1 MSFINNVLSRI
12 NMAEFL
18 AMISKWWTCII
29 DSACALYILKKSR
42 INIVRLF
49 WIRAQSYVGILKM
62 YCTFVFGL
70 CIINPVTS
78 MDHSTFEKCT
88 CIINPACPFCHL
100 HHFWRNLVPPVWVAA
115 TVYEGD
121 PKIIS
126 PYKRRI
132 FLANPQKS
140 HICTKNP
147 KNPYYPM
154 DQIAL
159 TPCCLL
165 PAATLNPKRTKPR
178 PPAQALPSVPRG

>member
-100 HHFWRNLVPPVWVAA
+100 HHFWRNLVPPVNCGARRAGRLRHAA
-115 TVYEGD
+115 RTPATGNPHPRAVCQNSPLGHACFTSGGSGGCEG
-121 PKIIS
+121 
-126 PYKRRI
+126 
-132 FLANPQKS
+132 
-140 HICTKNP
+140 
-147 KNPYYPM
+147 M
-154 DQIAL
+154 V
-159 TPCCLL
+159 LL
-165 PAATLNPKRTKPR
+165 KGRWF
-178 PPAQALPSVPRG
+178 

>member
-100 HHFWRNLVPPVWVAA
+100 HHFWRNLVPPVVVPVLLLWVSQLHLDP
-115 TVYEGD
+115 GD
-121 PKIIS
+121 LDFNFYHGQRVPC
-126 PYKRRI
+126 PR
-132 FLANPQKS
+132 P
-140 HICTKNP
+140 
-147 KNPYYPM
+147 
-154 DQIAL
+154 L
-159 TPCCLL
+159 TPRRPVSHGNLSTIIEKRCC
-165 PAATLNPKRTKPR
+165 TVNVREHF
-178 PPAQALPSVPRG
+178 